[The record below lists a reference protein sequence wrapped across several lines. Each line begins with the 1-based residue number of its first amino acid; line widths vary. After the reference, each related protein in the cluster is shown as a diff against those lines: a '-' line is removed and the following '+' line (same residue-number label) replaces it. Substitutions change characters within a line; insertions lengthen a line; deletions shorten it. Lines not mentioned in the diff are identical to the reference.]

1 LDTNPKAIS
10 ESNGSV
16 VPGTAFSR
24 RGEGIEEKVDSDIA
38 TAGVHN
44 RRHILIGMAR
54 DMEP

>member
-1 LDTNPKAIS
+1 MDTNPKAIS